1 VAESASMRIG
11 AALRGRIAS
20 GELPPGARMPS
31 TRALVQRH
39 GIAMATATKI
49 LTGLRQEGLI
59 RSVPGVG
66 SVVVG
71 DRDGGSAARPKP
83 ARRRRPEDAVL
94 GLDRIV
100 AAGIAVADSDGLAG
114 LSMRRVAAELG
125 VAPMSLYRHV
135 SDKDQL
141 LLAMMDAAIG
151 EVALP
156 HVEGGWREAAE
167 RAARTLWQGF
177 RRHPWL
183 APALS
188 LTRPQA
194 LPNALAFSE
203 WVLTGLEG
211 LGLDP
216 VRTFTVHLTLFTFV
230 RGTAMNLETE
240 ADEEAASGQSRDD
253 WNAQVEPQLIRLVS
267 DGALPTFEKVIEA
280 GFDLDL
286 EAIFELGLQC
296 LLDGVQLLPDHAVPT
311 STEGRDER

>member
-1 VAESASMRIG
+1 MAASASMRI
-11 AALRGRIAS
+11 AASLRERITS
-20 GELPPGARMPS
+20 GELPPGARLPS

-66 SVVVG
+66 SVVTG
-71 DRDGGSAARPKP
+71 DDSATSRTRREP
-83 ARRRRPEDAVL
+83 ARRRGQADAAL
-94 GLDRIV
+94 GRDRIV

-135 SDKDQL
+135 TDKDQL
-141 LLAMMDAAIG
+141 LLAMMDEAIG

-156 HVEGGWREAAE
+156 HVDGGWRDAAE
-167 RAARTLWQGF
+167 SAARTLWQSF

-203 WVLTGLEG
+203 WVLGGLEG
-211 LGLDP
+211 LGLGP
-216 VRTFTVHLTLFTFV
+216 VRTFTVYLTLFSFV
-230 RGTAMNLETE
+230 RGTAMNLEME
-240 ADEEAASGQSRDD
+240 AEAEASSGRSRHE
-253 WNAQVEPQLIRLVS
+253 WNAQVEPQLVRMVS
-267 DGALPTFEKVIEA
+267 EGALPAFGKVIDS
-280 GFDLDL
+280 GFSLDL
-286 EAIFELGLQC
+286 EELFELGLRC
-296 LLDGVQLLPDHAVPT
+296 F
-311 STEGRDER
+311 STACRVSRTARRPHHRRVTGR